1 MTYDIQPTKEEIMTP
16 TSFNPGQAYD
26 YPLIIK
32 KLLNTPLIN
41 APNQQIVYRD
51 AQRYTYRDLNERIQR
66 LANALAGL
74 GIGPGDTVAVFD
86 YDSPRYLECFFAV
99 PMMGA
104 VLQTVNWRLSTDQIS
119 YTLNHAQAKA
129 VIVHSDFVPILEII
143 RASLTSVQTQ
153 ILIAEGGRQADSQLA
168 FDAEYDQMLER
179 ASAVHDFADLDE
191 NIKAT
196 TFYTT
201 GTTGDPKGVHFSH
214 RQLVLHTMSL
224 AIALGAYDNL
234 GRFRSNDVYMP
245 MTPMFHV
252 HAWGLPYVATLL
264 GVKQVYPGK
273 YEPEMLLNLIK
284 TENVTFS
291 HCVPTI
297 LQMLLVT
304 PSAQQMDLTRWKV
317 IIGGAK
323 LPKGQARAANELGI
337 TVFTGYGMSETCPV
351 MSLSLPKPHMMDWD
365 EDRKLDILT
374 KTGTPIPLVE
384 IEVVDE
390 ADRPIAHDGI
400 TAGEVV
406 FRAPWLTNSYS
417 KAPDKT
423 KELWR
428 NGYLHSGDVGH
439 IDPEGYLQITDRI
452 KDVIKSGGE
461 WVSSL
466 DLENIL
472 SQHEAVMESA
482 AIGVPDAK
490 WGERPLMLVVL
501 KPQFVGQTTEAELK
515 TYMRQ
520 AVDQGRLP
528 KYGLPEKM
536 VIVKAL
542 AKTSV
547 GKLDKKRM
555 RQEFR

>member
-1 MTYDIQPTKEEIMTP
+1 MPP

-26 YPLIIK
+26 YPLILK

-51 AQRYTYRDLNERIQR
+51 AQRYTYHDLNERIQR
-66 LANALAGL
+66 LANALTSL

-119 YTLNHAQAKA
+119 FTLNHAQAKA
-129 VIVHSDFVPILEII
+129 VIVHSDFVPIVETI
-143 RASLTSVQTQ
+143 RASLTSVQIR
-153 ILIAEGGRQADSQLA
+153 ILIGEGDRQTDSQLA
-168 FDAEYDQMLER
+168 FDAEYDQMLKR

-191 NIKAT
+191 NTKAT

-214 RQLVLHTMSL
+214 RQLVLHTLSL

-337 TVFTGYGMSETCPV
+337 TVYTGYGMSETCPV
-351 MSLSLPKPHMMDWD
+351 MSLSLPKPHMMNWD

-390 ADRPIAHDGI
+390 TDRPIAHDGI
-400 TAGEVV
+400 TTGEVV
-406 FRAPWLTNSYS
+406 FRAPWLTKSYS

-472 SQHEAVMESA
+472 SQHEAVLESA

-490 WGERPLMLVVL
+490 WGERPFMLVVL
-501 KPQFVGQTTEAELK
+501 KPQFVDRTTQAELK

-520 AVDQGRLP
+520 AVDQGQLP
-528 KYGLPEKM
+528 KYGLPDK
-536 VIVKAL
+536 IVLVEAL
-542 AKTSV
+542 PKTSV